1 MFILLRR
8 KKLKAIIHS
17 LQNKNDTF
25 VATEFN
31 KFIKEKNDDGQDYIK
46 GYGDGYACAC
56 KDILKWIEKK

>member
-8 KKLKAIIHS
+8 KKLKAVIHS

-25 VATEFN
+25 VATEFQ
-31 KFIKEKNDDGQDYIK
+31 KNDDGQDYIK

-56 KDILKWIEKK
+56 KDILNKIVK

>member
-8 KKLKAIIHS
+8 KKLKTIIYS
-17 LQNKNDTF
+17 LQNKNDAF
-25 VATEFN
+25 VATEFK

-56 KDILKWIEKK
+56 KDILNKIVK